1 LGAELDNE
9 VFEVNACEEIGEEF
23 EADDDNDEVLC
34 RRDPSTDLA
43 WQLVELDVSEW
54 ICLTARRAGGDNDE

>member
-1 LGAELDNE
+1 MGAELDNE
-9 VFEVNACEEIGEEF
+9 VFEVNACEEIGEDEEEAF

-43 WQLVELDVSEW
+43 WQLVELDVRE
-54 ICLTARRAGGDNDE
+54 